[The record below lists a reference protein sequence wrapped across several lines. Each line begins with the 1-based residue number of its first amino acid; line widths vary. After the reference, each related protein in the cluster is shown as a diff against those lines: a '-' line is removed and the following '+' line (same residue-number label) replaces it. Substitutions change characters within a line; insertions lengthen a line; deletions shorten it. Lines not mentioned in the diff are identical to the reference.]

1 MRVVSRMRAAAPG
14 RAIVAGLAILAGCAL
29 GGSLTGC
36 GQRGSLYLP
45 TVPPLPAKPIDRT
58 QPSSPD
64 EVKPGAET
72 ATDSDSIPDTSGTPL
87 SLAPADELSASPT
100 SAASA
105 ASASK
110 AASQPTSQPAATPA
124 Q

>member
-14 RAIVAGLAILAGCAL
+14 RAIVAVLAILAGCAL
-29 GGSLTGC
+29 SGC

-58 QPSSPD
+58 QPPSPD

-72 ATDSDSIPDTSGTPL
+72 ASGIGTVPDTSGTPL
-87 SLAPADELSASPT
+87 SLAPESELATPPS

-105 ASASK
+105 ATAAPLPASAV
-110 AASQPTSQPAATPA
+110 TPV

>member
-29 GGSLTGC
+29 AGC

-45 TVPPLPAKPIDRT
+45 TVPPMPAKPVDRT
-58 QPSSPD
+58 QTPSSD
-64 EVKPGAET
+64 EVKPAAET
-72 ATDSDSIPDTSGTPL
+72 AAPMGEVPDTSGAPL
-87 SLAPADELSASPT
+87 SLSPETELATPPA

-105 ASASK
+105 AMPA
-110 AASQPTSQPAATPA
+110 QPASAVTPA

>member
-29 GGSLTGC
+29 AGC

-45 TVPPLPAKPIDRT
+45 VVPPLPAKPVDRT
-58 QPSSPD
+58 QALPSASSG
-64 EVKPGAET
+64 EVKSGTPNASPAGE
-72 ATDSDSIPDTSGTPL
+72 IPDTSGAPL
-87 SLAPADELSASPT
+87 SLSPETELAAPPAAG
-100 SAASA
+100 ASA
-105 ASASK
+105 ATPVQPAS
-110 AASQPTSQPAATPA
+110 AATPV

>member
-29 GGSLTGC
+29 AGC

-45 TVPPLPAKPIDRT
+45 TVPPLPAKPVDRT
-58 QPSSPD
+58 QAPSSGD
-64 EVKPGAET
+64 VKPGTQST
-72 ATDSDSIPDTSGTPL
+72 APTGEIPDTSGAPL
-87 SLAPADELSASPT
+87 SLSPETELAAPPASG
-100 SAASA
+100 ASA
-105 ASASK
+105 AT
-110 AASQPTSQPAATPA
+110 PVQPASAVTPA

>member
-1 MRVVSRMRAAAPG
+1 MRAAAPG
-14 RAIVAGLAILAGCAL
+14 RAIVAALAILAGCAL
-29 GGSLTGC
+29 SGC

-58 QPSSPD
+58 QPPSPD
-64 EVKPGAET
+64 EVKPGPET
-72 ATDSDSIPDTSGTPL
+72 ASAAGTVPDTSGTPL
-87 SLAPADELSASPT
+87 SLAPESELAAPPA

-105 ASASK
+105 ATAAPLPAS
-110 AASQPTSQPAATPA
+110 AATPA

>member
-1 MRVVSRMRAAAPG
+1 MRAAAPG

-29 GGSLTGC
+29 AGC

-58 QPSSPD
+58 QPPSPD
-64 EVKPGAET
+64 EVKAGAGT
-72 ATDSDSIPDTSGTPL
+72 ASPMGEVPDTSGAPL
-87 SLAPADELSASPT
+87 SLSPESELAAPP
-100 SAASA
+100 ASA
-105 ASASK
+105 ASATT
-110 AASQPTSQPAATPA
+110 AAPLPASAVTPA

>member
-1 MRVVSRMRAAAPG
+1 MRAAAPG

-29 GGSLTGC
+29 AGC

-58 QPSSPD
+58 QPPSPD
-64 EVKPGAET
+64 EVKSGPET
-72 ATDSDSIPDTSGTPL
+72 VSPMGEVPDTAGAPL
-87 SLAPADELSASPT
+87 SLSPESELAAPPA

-105 ASASK
+105 AVAPQSAS
-110 AASQPTSQPAATPA
+110 AVTPA

>member
-29 GGSLTGC
+29 GGC
-36 GQRGSLYLP
+36 GQRGPLYLP

-58 QPSSPD
+58 PAPSPD
-64 EVKPGAET
+64 T
-72 ATDSDSIPDTSGTPL
+72 TDPAAQNPAAVGEIPDTSGSPL
-87 SLAPADELSASPT
+87 SLAPETELAAPP
-100 SAASA
+100 ASA
-105 ASASK
+105 ASATD
-110 AASQPTSQPAATPA
+110 APLPASAATPA

>member
-14 RAIVAGLAILAGCAL
+14 RAIVAILAILAGCAL
-29 GGSLTGC
+29 SGC

-58 QPSSPD
+58 QPPSPD
-64 EVKPGAET
+64 EVKPDAET
-72 ATDSDSIPDTSGTPL
+72 ASAAGTVPDTSGTPL
-87 SLAPADELSASPT
+87 SLAPESELAAPPASA

-105 ASASK
+105 ATAAPLPASAV
-110 AASQPTSQPAATPA
+110 TPV

>member
-1 MRVVSRMRAAAPG
+1 MRVVSRMRAGAPG

-29 GGSLTGC
+29 AGC

-58 QPSSPD
+58 QPLPSASSG
-64 EVKPGAET
+64 EVKSGAQT
-72 ATDSDSIPDTSGTPL
+72 ASPMGEVPDTTGAPL
-87 SLAPADELSASPT
+87 SLSPESELAAPPA

-105 ASASK
+105 AA
-110 AASQPTSQPAATPA
+110 PVQPASAVTPV

>member
-29 GGSLTGC
+29 AGC

-45 TVPPLPAKPIDRT
+45 TVPPLPAKPADRT
-58 QPSSPD
+58 QAPPAATNPTVNPDTPSPMG
-64 EVKPGAET
+64 EV
-72 ATDSDSIPDTSGTPL
+72 PDTSGSPL
-87 SLAPADELSASPT
+87 SLAPETELATPP
-100 SAASA
+100 ASA
-105 ASASK
+105 ASAT
-110 AASQPTSQPAATPA
+110 AAPLPASAATPV

>member
-29 GGSLTGC
+29 AGC

-58 QPSSPD
+58 QPPSPD
-64 EVKPGAET
+64 TVKSGAATPSTMGEV
-72 ATDSDSIPDTSGTPL
+72 PDTSGAPL
-87 SLAPADELSASPT
+87 SLAPKSELSAPP
-100 SAASA
+100 AS
-105 ASASK
+105 
-110 AASQPTSQPAATPA
+110 AATPA
-124 Q
+124 QAASAVTPAQ

>member
-29 GGSLTGC
+29 AGC

-58 QPSSPD
+58 QPPSPD
-64 EVKPGAET
+64 QVKSGAGTPSTMGEV
-72 ATDSDSIPDTSGTPL
+72 PDTSGAPL
-87 SLAPADELSASPT
+87 SLAPESELAAPPA

-105 ASASK
+105 ATPAQPAS
-110 AASQPTSQPAATPA
+110 AATPA